1 MSSPALPLIARLR
14 RRLLTSAW
22 LFAFLV
28 LGKFALA
35 TTCAADGLAPPPT
48 TAVEESAFGSAD
60 VAAVADADEGPCWHG
75 GSGGCHCA
83 CAHGVVLPTSPVVAD
98 SAALPLSPQALPA
111 VFVSSAQK
119 TELRPPIA

>member
-1 MSSPALPLIARLR
+1 MPRAALPLIARLR

-35 TTCAADGLAPPPT
+35 TTCAGDGLAAAP
-48 TAVEESAFGSAD
+48 AAGVEALASGSAG
-60 VAAVADADEGPCWHG
+60 VAAVADADDGPCWHG

-83 CAHGVVLPTSPVVAD
+83 CAHGVVLPTSIVVAEP
-98 SAALPLSPQALPA
+98 AALPLSPQALPV

>member
-1 MSSPALPLIARLR
+1 MPRHAPPLIARLR
-14 RRLLTSAW
+14 RRLLASAW

-35 TTCAADGLAPPPT
+35 TTCAGDGLAAAPT
-48 TAVEESAFGSAD
+48 AGVEASASGSAD
-60 VAAVADADEGPCWHG
+60 VAAAADADEGPCWHG

-83 CAHGVVLPTSPVVAD
+83 CAHGVVLPTSIVVAD